1 MEGRKRFMTRTNEE
15 RWWNCHMFS
24 DPELEIKATSVIDNR
39 INSFCQK
46 CTVKVGK
53 LANMSHHWFRLCLL
67 HIFRDGDL
75 GQSHVISVWV
85 LLGWFVVPVCPVTA
99 KAINFLIDMR
109 TLDLKIS

>member
-39 INSFCQK
+39 INSFCQN

-53 LANMSHHWFRLCLL
+53 LANMSHHWVRLYLL
-67 HIFRDGDL
+67 HVFRDGDL
-75 GQSHVISVWV
+75 GQSHVISVKDPFRI
-85 LLGWFVVPVCPVTA
+85 LFIAFVTDG
-99 KAINFLIDMR
+99 KSNQFS
-109 TLDLKIS
+109 KI